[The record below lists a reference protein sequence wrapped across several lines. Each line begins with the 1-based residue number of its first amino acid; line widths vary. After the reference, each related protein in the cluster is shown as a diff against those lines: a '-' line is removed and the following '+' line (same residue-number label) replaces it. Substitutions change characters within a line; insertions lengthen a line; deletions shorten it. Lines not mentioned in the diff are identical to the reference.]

1 MALTIFIFAAS
12 FKTWYP
18 ALQLTSSS
26 IVPVV
31 ILHRPETGVQLL
43 LSLVGKNYR
52 LQRLQSTSCRD
63 RVTMIGQ
70 VLGVRAVRGFG
81 RFQAEAQAIRR
92 ETAAKSSSFQQSI
105 PSTRRLLLSD
115 SGSLLRSQKTGFR
128 NFDEPVIQGVQ
139 AKVPSAATRMSRQ
152 DHWKTETSHPG
163 RLRTSV

>member
-43 LSLVGKNYR
+43 LSLVGKNYP

-92 ETAAKSSSFQQSI
+92 NGCEVIIFPAIYPVDSSLVALRFRVSFAKPENRF
-105 PSTRRLLLSD
+105 P
-115 SGSLLRSQKTGFR
+115 KFR
-128 NFDEPVIQGVQ
+128 
-139 AKVPSAATRMSRQ
+139 
-152 DHWKTETSHPG
+152 
-163 RLRTSV
+163 